1 MFLRHYIAVT
11 ALLTVFMTDRLS
23 LVVWRVEIEEILVEN
38 GNVIRVS
45 SCSLLG

>member
-1 MFLRHYIAVT
+1 MFLRNYMIVT
-11 ALLTVFMTDRLS
+11 ALWTVFVTHRLS